1 MQYYCKR
8 FLSHFSHSKTNSFFN
23 EQYYVN
29 SILFL
34 YLGFLMKLSASLGSS
49 SSGIRKQRRIL
60 WESLNAF
67 SGLAVRAALLVSGDS
82 PNRVGTGPATTSPS
96 NIEHSSGQAASWR
109 HGTLSLNK
117 WEWIFLKILP
127 RLTCFRFKIPHWGE
141 SWGSNSLTHSPN
153 LMNSLEFITNWEKL
167 LSNFFNCASKTE
179 VQKKRY

>member
-8 FLSHFSHSKTNSFFN
+8 FLSYFSHSKTNSFYN

-117 WEWIFLKILP
+117 WEWIFFFFLKILP
-127 RLTCFRFKIPHWGE
+127 QLTCFRFKNSPLMGYPEEVIP
-141 SWGSNSLTHSPN
+141 SLP
-153 LMNSLEFITNWEKL
+153 
-167 LSNFFNCASKTE
+167 
-179 VQKKRY
+179 

>member
-1 MQYYCKR
+1 MPEWKSTFTYFSNNNTVNLKKCRLTIIWNLHLLHRIIDARMEKYVYVFVKNLLQYMQYYCKR
-8 FLSHFSHSKTNSFFN
+8 FLSYFSHSKTNSFYN

-117 WEWIFLKILP
+117 WEWIF
-127 RLTCFRFKIPHWGE
+127 
-141 SWGSNSLTHSPN
+141 
-153 LMNSLEFITNWEKL
+153 
-167 LSNFFNCASKTE
+167 
-179 VQKKRY
+179 